1 MPVQMRTA
9 ADQAAVLS
17 LFGDVGWE
25 ITPAGVAAELK
36 KLSANQ
42 PVTISINSYGGD
54 ALAGIAIHN
63 MLARHAGPKTVIVEG
78 IAASAASLIAMAGDR
93 IVMPGNAFL
102 MIHEAW
108 GGALGDAETMR
119 QQADVLDQIS
129 AAYRRTYA
137 GKSGKT
143 EEAVAALMS
152 AETWFDAE
160 TAVAEGFASE
170 TAAPAEIRAF
180 AALDPNRYAAA
191 PAAFRG
197 LVRAASE
204 PVPETAQEVF
214 NPPAIPPA
222 VAEEIGMT
230 DSVAQAG
237 GNSPAHSAAPA
248 EPVKASIA
256 DLRGIAERNGLGDA
270 FTLAQVEKGATR
282 EAALEAALEAVAARS
297 PAPAL
302 PNTAAV
308 SVIRDERDTLRARWS
323 GALSAQLMNQ
333 APAPESRE
341 FANIGFHGLMREI
354 AVANGVKGVHRMSGA
369 DLAEMFLGGGR
380 INMTHS
386 TSDFPLILVNSANK
400 SVQGLFGQYPN
411 TWSSWTNEVDVA
423 DFKTITSAFAGQFPE
438 VSAIAEGAP
447 YTYGSIAEEGQT
459 YAVQERGRLVALTR
473 QALVND
479 DTRAFQ
485 NVLSGA
491 ALAGYTALRR
501 VVFGILTANANWP
514 VGGGTALFAA
524 GRNNLGTAGNLS
536 AGTFAELRAAL
547 LKQTSPARSGE
558 SAAPLP
564 PPSSMVLL
572 VGPDEEDTALELL
585 GNRIVPSATGA
596 TLPDAY
602 RSSTS
607 LVMEPFLDTGNDPYY
622 LCRGDIRG
630 VEIAYL
636 QGQRA
641 PTITSAEDIRYS
653 GMTFR
658 VVFDFGAAAV
668 QPRAMA
674 ANLG

>member
-1 MPVQMRTA
+1 MPVQMRA
-9 ADQAAVLS
+9 AAERAAVLS
-17 LFGDVGWE
+17 LLGDVGWD
-25 ITPAGVAAELK
+25 ITPAGVAAEMK

-42 PVTISINSYGGD
+42 PLTISINSYGGD

-93 IVMPGNAFL
+93 IIMPGNAFL

-129 AAYRRTYA
+129 SAYRRTYA
-137 GKSGKT
+137 GKSGKD
-143 EEAVAALMS
+143 EETVAALMR
-152 AETWFDAE
+152 AETWFDADM
-160 TAVAEGFASE
+160 AVAEGFASE
-170 TAAPAEIRAF
+170 TAEPAEIRAF
-180 AALDPNRYAAA
+180 AALDPDRYAAA
-191 PAAFRG
+191 PAAFCG
-197 LVRAASE
+197 LVRAARDAV
-204 PVPETAQEVF
+204 PVAAPVVS
-214 NPPAIPPA
+214 NPPAISPA
-222 VAEEIGMT
+222 VAKEIGM
-230 DSVAQAG
+230 SESIAQAG
-237 GNSPAHSAAPA
+237 GNSPAQTPAPVVPAA
-248 EPVKASIA
+248 ASIA
-256 DLRGIAERNGLGDA
+256 EVRGIAERNGLPA
-270 FTLAQVEKGATR
+270 EFALTQIERGATR

-297 PAPAL
+297 PAPIM
-302 PNTAAV
+302 PNSAVV
-308 SVIRDERDTLRARWS
+308 SVIRDERDTLRARWT
-323 GALSAQLMNQ
+323 GALSAQLSNQ
-333 APAPESRE
+333 APPAESRE
-341 FANIGFHGLMREI
+341 FANMGFHGLMREI
-354 AVANGVKGVHRMSGA
+354 AVANGVKDVHRMSGA
-369 DLAEMFLGGGR
+369 DLAEMVLSGR
-380 INMTHS
+380 INAQHS

-411 TWSSWTNEVDVA
+411 TWASWTREVDVA

-438 VSAIAEGAP
+438 VAAISEGAP

-485 NVLSGA
+485 DVLSGA

-514 VGGGTALFAA
+514 AGGATALFAA
-524 GRNNLGTAGNLS
+524 GRNNLGAAGPLA
-536 AGTFAELRAAL
+536 AGTFSELRAL
-547 LKQTSPARSGE
+547 LTKQTSPARAGE

-564 PPSSMVLL
+564 PPTSMVLL
-572 VGPDEEDTALELL
+572 VGPDEERTALELL
-585 GNRIVPSATGA
+585 GNLIVPTTTGA
-596 TLPDAY
+596 ALPDAY
-602 RSSTS
+602 RTTTS

>member
-369 DLAEMFLGGGR
+369 DLAEMFLGGR
-380 INMTHS
+380 INMQHS

-400 SVQGLFGQYPN
+400 SVQGLFSAFPN
-411 TWSSWTNEVDVA
+411 TWSSWTREVDVA
-423 DFKTITSAFAGQFPE
+423 DFKTITAAFAGQFPE
-438 VSAIAEGAP
+438 VAAIAEGAP

-485 NVLSGA
+485 DVLSGA

-514 VGGGTALFAA
+514 VGGGTALFATA
-524 GRNNLGTAGNLS
+524 RNNLGTAGNLA
-536 AGTFAELRAAL
+536 AGTFAELRALL
-547 LKQTSPARSGE
+547 LKQTSPARAGE
-558 SAAPLP
+558 AAAPLP
-564 PPSSMVLL
+564 PPTSHVLL

-585 GNRIVPSATGA
+585 GNRIVPTATGA
-596 TLPDAY
+596 ALPDAY

-607 LVMEPFLDTGNDPYY
+607 LVMEPFLDVGNDPYY
-622 LCRGDIRG
+622 LARQDIRG

-641 PTITSAEDIRYS
+641 PTITNAEDIRYS

-668 QPRAMA
+668 QPRAMS

>member
-1 MPVQMRTA
+1 MPVQMRVA
-9 ADQAAVLS
+9 AEQAAVLS
-17 LFGDVGWE
+17 LLGDVGWD
-25 ITPAGVAAELK
+25 ITPAGVAAEMK

-42 PVTISINSYGGD
+42 PLTISINSYGGD

-108 GGALGDAETMR
+108 GGALGDAESMR

-129 AAYRRTYA
+129 GAYRRTYA
-137 GKSGKT
+137 AKSGKD
-143 EEAVAALMS
+143 EEAVAALMR

-160 TAVAEGFASE
+160 MAVAEGFASE
-170 TAAPAEIRAF
+170 TAEPAEIRAF

-191 PAAFRG
+191 PAAFCG
-197 LVRAASE
+197 LVRAARDA
-204 PVPETAQEVF
+204 VPTPAPAVS

-222 VAEEIGMT
+222 VAKEIGM
-230 DSVAQAG
+230 SESIAQAG
-237 GNSPAHSAAPA
+237 GNSPAQTPAPVAPA
-248 EPVKASIA
+248 AASIA
-256 DLRGIAERNGLGDA
+256 DLRGIAERNGLPA
-270 FTLAQVEKGATR
+270 EFALTQLERGATR

-297 PAPAL
+297 PAPIM
-302 PNTAAV
+302 PNSAAV
-308 SVIRDERDTLRARWS
+308 SVIRDERDTLRARWT
-323 GALSAQLMNQ
+323 GALSAQLSNQ
-333 APAPESRE
+333 APPAESRE
-341 FANIGFHGLMREI
+341 FANMGFHGLMREI
-354 AVANGVKGVHRMSGA
+354 AVANGVKDVHRMSGA
-369 DLAEMFLGGGR
+369 DLAEMVLSGR
-380 INMTHS
+380 INAQHS

-411 TWSSWTNEVDVA
+411 TWASWTREVDVA

-438 VSAIAEGAP
+438 VAAISEGAP

-485 NVLSGA
+485 DVLSGA

-514 VGGGTALFAA
+514 AGGATALFAA
-524 GRNNLGTAGNLS
+524 GRNNLGTAGALA
-536 AGTFAELRAAL
+536 AGTFSELRAL
-547 LKQTSPARSGE
+547 LTKQTSPARAGE

-585 GNRIVPSATGA
+585 GNRIVPTATGA
-596 TLPDAY
+596 VLPDAY
-602 RSSTS
+602 RTSTS

>member
-1 MPVQMRTA
+1 MPVQMRAA

-17 LFGDVGWE
+17 LLGDVGWE

-42 PVTISINSYGGD
+42 PLTISINSYGGD

-108 GGALGDAETMR
+108 GGAVGDAESMR

-137 GKSGKT
+137 GKSGKD
-143 EEAVAALMS
+143 EEAVAALMR
-152 AETWFDAE
+152 AETWFDADM
-160 TAVAEGFASE
+160 AVAEGFASE
-170 TAAPAEIRAF
+170 TAEPAEIRAF

-197 LVRAASE
+197 LVRAARD
-204 PVPETAQEVF
+204 EVS

-222 VAEEIGMT
+222 VAKEIGMT
-230 DSVAQAG
+230 ESIAQAG
-237 GNSPAHSAAPA
+237 GNSPAQSAAPVA
-248 EPVKASIA
+248 PAAASIA
-256 DLRGIAERNGLGDA
+256 DLRGIAERNGLPA
-270 FTLAQVEKGATR
+270 EFALTQLERGATR

-297 PAPAL
+297 PAPVM
-302 PNTAAV
+302 PNSAVV

-323 GALSAQLMNQ
+323 GALSAQLMGQ

-380 INMTHS
+380 INAQHS

-400 SVQGLFGQYPN
+400 SVQGLFGQYSN
-411 TWSSWTNEVDVA
+411 TWSSWTREVDVA
-423 DFKTITSAFAGQFPE
+423 DFKTITAAFAGQFPE
-438 VSAIAEGAP
+438 VAAIAEGAP

-485 NVLSGA
+485 DVLSGA

-514 VGGGTALFAA
+514 AVGGSAALFAA
-524 GRNNLGTAGNLS
+524 GRNNLGAAGNLS
-536 AGTFAELRAAL
+536 AGTFAELRSLL
-547 LKQTSPARSGE
+547 LKQTSPARAGE
-558 SAAPLP
+558 AAAPLP

-585 GNRIVPSATGA
+585 GNRIVPTATGA

-641 PTITSAEDIRYS
+641 PTITNAEDIRYS

>member
-1 MPVQMRTA
+1 MPVQMRAA

-17 LFGDVGWE
+17 LLGDVGWE

-42 PVTISINSYGGD
+42 PLTISINSYGGD

-93 IVMPGNAFL
+93 IIMPGNAFL

-137 GKSGKT
+137 GKSGKD
-143 EEAVAALMS
+143 EETVAALMR
-152 AETWFDAE
+152 AETWFDADM
-160 TAVAEGFASE
+160 AVAEGFASE
-170 TAAPAEIRAF
+170 AAEPAEIRAF

-191 PAAFRG
+191 PAAFCG
-197 LVRAASE
+197 LVRAARDAV
-204 PVPETAQEVF
+204 PVAAPEVQ
-214 NPPAIPPA
+214 NPPAIPLA
-222 VAEEIGMT
+222 QAKEIGMT
-230 DSVAQAG
+230 DIIAQAG
-237 GNSPAHSAAPA
+237 GNSPAQSAAPVA
-248 EPVKASIA
+248 PAAASIA
-256 DLRGIAERNGLGDA
+256 DVRGIAERNGLPA
-270 FTLAQVEKGATR
+270 EFALTQIERGATR

-297 PAPAL
+297 PAPIM
-302 PNTAAV
+302 PNSSVV
-308 SVIRDERDTLRARWS
+308 SVIRDERDTLRARWT
-323 GALSAQLMNQ
+323 GALSAQLSNQ
-333 APAPESRE
+333 APPAESRE
-341 FANIGFHGLMREI
+341 FANMGFHGLMREI
-354 AVANGVKGVHRMSGA
+354 AVANGVKDVHRMSGA
-369 DLAEMFLGGGR
+369 DLAEMVLSGR
-380 INMTHS
+380 INAQHS

-411 TWSSWTNEVDVA
+411 TWSSWTREVDVA

-438 VSAIAEGAP
+438 VAAIAEGAP

-485 NVLSGA
+485 DVLSGA
-491 ALAGYTALRR
+491 ALAGY
-501 VVFGILTANANWP
+501 
-514 VGGGTALFAA
+514 TALFAA
-524 GRNNLGTAGNLS
+524 GRNNLGTAGNLA
-536 AGTFAELRAAL
+536 AGTFAELRAL
-547 LKQTSPARSGE
+547 LTKQTSPARAGE

-585 GNRIVPSATGA
+585 GNRIVPTATGA
-596 TLPDAY
+596 VLPDAY

>member
-1 MPVQMRTA
+1 MPVQMRAA

-17 LFGDVGWE
+17 LLGDVGWE

-42 PVTISINSYGGD
+42 PLTVSINSYGGD

-108 GGALGDAETMR
+108 GGAVGDAESMR

-129 AAYRRTYA
+129 GAYRRTYA
-137 GKSGKT
+137 AKSGKD
-143 EEAVAALMS
+143 EEAVAALMR
-152 AETWFDAE
+152 AETWFDADM
-160 TAVAEGFASE
+160 AVAEGFASE
-170 TAAPAEIRAF
+170 TAEPAEIRAF

-197 LVRAASE
+197 LVRAARD
-204 PVPETAQEVF
+204 EVF

-222 VAEEIGMT
+222 VAKEIGM
-230 DSVAQAG
+230 SESIAQAG
-237 GNSPAHSAAPA
+237 GNSPAQSAAPVA
-248 EPVKASIA
+248 PAAASIA
-256 DLRGIAERNGLGDA
+256 DLRGIAERNGLPA
-270 FTLAQVEKGATR
+270 EFALTQLERGATR
-282 EAALEAALEAVAARS
+282 ESALEAALEAVAARS
-297 PAPAL
+297 PAPVM
-302 PNTAAV
+302 PNSAAV

-323 GALSAQLMNQ
+323 GALSAQLMGQ

-369 DLAEMFLGGGR
+369 DLAEMVLGGR
-380 INMTHS
+380 VNMTHS

-400 SVQGLFGQYPN
+400 SVQGLFGQYQN
-411 TWSSWTNEVDVA
+411 TWSSWTREVDVA

-438 VSAIAEGAP
+438 VAAISEGAP

-485 NVLSGA
+485 DVLSGA

-514 VGGGTALFAA
+514 VGGATALFAA

-536 AGTFAELRAAL
+536 AGSFSELRAL
-547 LKQTSPARSGE
+547 LTRQTSPARAGE
-558 SAAPLP
+558 AAAPLP

-572 VGPDEEDTALELL
+572 VGSNEEDTALELL
-585 GNRIVPSATGA
+585 GNRIVPTATGA
-596 TLPDAY
+596 VLPDAY

-607 LVMEPFLDTGNDPYY
+607 LVMEPFLNTGNDPYY

>member
-1 MPVQMRTA
+1 
-9 ADQAAVLS
+9 VLS
-17 LFGDVGWE
+17 
-25 ITPAGVAAELK
+25 
-36 KLSANQ
+36 
-42 PVTISINSYGGD
+42 
-54 ALAGIAIHN
+54 
-63 MLARHAGPKTVIVEG
+63 
-78 IAASAASLIAMAGDR
+78 
-93 IVMPGNAFL
+93 
-102 MIHEAW
+102 
-108 GGALGDAETMR
+108 
-119 QQADVLDQIS
+119 
-129 AAYRRTYA
+129 
-137 GKSGKT
+137 
-143 EEAVAALMS
+143 
-152 AETWFDAE
+152 
-160 TAVAEGFASE
+160 
-170 TAAPAEIRAF
+170 
-180 AALDPNRYAAA
+180 
-191 PAAFRG
+191 
-197 LVRAASE
+197 
-204 PVPETAQEVF
+204 
-214 NPPAIPPA
+214 
-222 VAEEIGMT
+222 
-230 DSVAQAG
+230 
-237 GNSPAHSAAPA
+237 
-248 EPVKASIA
+248 
-256 DLRGIAERNGLGDA
+256 
-270 FTLAQVEKGATR
+270 
-282 EAALEAALEAVAARS
+282 
-297 PAPAL
+297 
-302 PNTAAV
+302 
-308 SVIRDERDTLRARWS
+308 
-323 GALSAQLMNQ
+323 
-333 APAPESRE
+333 
-341 FANIGFHGLMREI
+341 
-354 AVANGVKGVHRMSGA
+354 
-369 DLAEMFLGGGR
+369 GR
-380 INMTHS
+380 INAQHS

-411 TWSSWTNEVDVA
+411 TWASWTREVDVA

-438 VSAIAEGAP
+438 VAAISEGAP

-485 NVLSGA
+485 DVLSGA

-514 VGGGTALFAA
+514 AGGATALFSA
-524 GRNNLGTAGNLS
+524 GRNNLGTAGNLA
-536 AGTFAELRAAL
+536 AGTFAELRAL
-547 LKQTSPARSGE
+547 LTKQTSPARAGE

-585 GNRIVPSATGA
+585 GNRIVPTATGA
-596 TLPDAY
+596 VLPDAY

>member
-1 MPVQMRTA
+1 MPVQMRAA

-17 LFGDVGWE
+17 LLGDVGWE

-42 PVTISINSYGGD
+42 PLTISINSYGGD

-93 IVMPGNAFL
+93 IIMPGNAFL

-129 AAYRRTYA
+129 GAYRRTYA
-137 GKSGKT
+137 GKSGKD
-143 EEAVAALMS
+143 EETVAALMR
-152 AETWFDAE
+152 AETWFDADK
-160 TAVAEGFASE
+160 AVAEGFASE
-170 TAAPAEIRAF
+170 TAEPAEIRAF

-191 PAAFRG
+191 PAAFCG
-197 LVRAASE
+197 LVRAARDAV
-204 PVPETAQEVF
+204 PVAAPEVQT
-214 NPPAIPPA
+214 PPAIPLA
-222 VAEEIGMT
+222 QAKEIGMT
-230 DSVAQAG
+230 EIIAQAG
-237 GNSPAHSAAPA
+237 GNAPAPSAAPA
-248 EPVKASIA
+248 APAAASIA
-256 DLRGIAERNGLGDA
+256 DLRGIAERNGLPA
-270 FTLAQVEKGATR
+270 EFALTQLERGATR

-297 PAPAL
+297 PAPMM
-302 PNTAAV
+302 PNSGVV
-308 SVIRDERDTLRARWS
+308 SVIRDERDTLRARWT
-323 GALSAQLMNQ
+323 GALSAQLSNQ
-333 APAPESRE
+333 APPAESRE
-341 FANIGFHGLMREI
+341 FANMGFHGLMREI
-354 AVANGVKGVHRMSGA
+354 AVANGVKDVHRMSGA
-369 DLAEMFLGGGR
+369 DLAEMVLSGR
-380 INMTHS
+380 INAQHS
-386 TSDFPLILVNSANK
+386 TSDFPLILVNAANK

-411 TWSSWTNEVDVA
+411 TWGAWTREVDVA

-438 VSAIAEGAP
+438 VAAIAEGAP

-485 NVLSGA
+485 DVLSGA

-514 VGGGTALFAA
+514 VGGATALFAA
-524 GRNNLGTAGNLS
+524 GRNNLGTAGNLG
-536 AGTFAELRAAL
+536 AGTFAELRAL
-547 LKQTSPARSGE
+547 LTKQTSPARSGE

-585 GNRIVPSATGA
+585 GNRIVPTATGA
-596 TLPDAY
+596 VLPDAY

>member
-1 MPVQMRTA
+1 MPVQMRA
-9 ADQAAVLS
+9 AAEQAAVLS
-17 LFGDVGWE
+17 LLGDVGWD
-25 ITPAGVAAELK
+25 ITPAGVAAEMK

-42 PVTISINSYGGD
+42 PLTISINSYGGD

-108 GGALGDAETMR
+108 GGALGDAESMR

-129 AAYRRTYA
+129 GAYRRTYA
-137 GKSGKT
+137 AKSGKD
-143 EEAVAALMS
+143 EEAVAALMR
-152 AETWFDAE
+152 AETWFDADM
-160 TAVAEGFASE
+160 ALAEGFATE
-170 TAAPAEIRAF
+170 TAEPAEIRAF

-191 PAAFRG
+191 PAAFCG
-197 LVRAASE
+197 LVRAARDAV
-204 PVPETAQEVF
+204 PVAAPEVQ
-214 NPPAIPPA
+214 NPPAIPLA
-222 VAEEIGMT
+222 QAKEIGMT
-230 DSVAQAG
+230 DIIAQAG
-237 GNSPAHSAAPA
+237 GNSPAQSAAPVA
-248 EPVKASIA
+248 PAAASIA
-256 DLRGIAERNGLGDA
+256 EVRGIAERNGLPA
-270 FTLAQVEKGATR
+270 EFALTQIERGATR

-297 PAPAL
+297 PAPIM
-302 PNTAAV
+302 PNSAV
-308 SVIRDERDTLRARWS
+308 ASVIRDERDTLRARWT
-323 GALSAQLMNQ
+323 GALSAQLSNQ
-333 APAPESRE
+333 APPAESRE
-341 FANIGFHGLMREI
+341 FANMGFHGLMREI
-354 AVANGVKGVHRMSGA
+354 AVANGVKDVHRMSGA
-369 DLAEMFLGGGR
+369 DLAEMVLSGR
-380 INMTHS
+380 INAQHS

-411 TWSSWTNEVDVA
+411 TWASWTREVDVA

-438 VSAIAEGAP
+438 VAAISEGAP

-485 NVLSGA
+485 DVLSGA

-514 VGGGTALFAA
+514 AGGATALFAA
-524 GRNNLGTAGNLS
+524 GRNNLGTAGNLA
-536 AGTFAELRAAL
+536 AGTFAELRAL
-547 LKQTSPARSGE
+547 LTKQTSPARAGE

-585 GNRIVPSATGA
+585 GNRIVPTATGA
-596 TLPDAY
+596 VLPDAY
-602 RSSTS
+602 RTSTS

>member
-1 MPVQMRTA
+1 MPVQMRA
-9 ADQAAVLS
+9 ASEQAAVLS
-17 LFGDVGWE
+17 LLGDVGWD

-42 PVTISINSYGGD
+42 PLTISINSYGGD

-129 AAYRRTYA
+129 GAYRRTYA
-137 GKSGKT
+137 GKSGKD
-143 EEAVAALMS
+143 EETVAALMR
-152 AETWFDAE
+152 AETWFDADM
-160 TAVAEGFASE
+160 AVAEGFANE
-170 TAAPAEIRAF
+170 AAEPAEIRAF

-191 PAAFRG
+191 PAAFCG
-197 LVRAASE
+197 LVRAARDAV
-204 PVPETAQEVF
+204 PVAAPVVS
-214 NPPAIPPA
+214 NPPAISPA
-222 VAEEIGMT
+222 VAKEIGM
-230 DSVAQAG
+230 SESIAQAG
-237 GNSPAHSAAPA
+237 GNSPAQTPAPVVPAA
-248 EPVKASIA
+248 ASIA
-256 DLRGIAERNGLGDA
+256 EVRGIAERNGLPA
-270 FTLAQVEKGATR
+270 EFALTQIERGATR

-297 PAPAL
+297 PAPIM
-302 PNTAAV
+302 PNSAVV
-308 SVIRDERDTLRARWS
+308 SVIRDERDTLRARWT
-323 GALSAQLMNQ
+323 GALSAQLSNQ
-333 APAPESRE
+333 APPAESRE
-341 FANIGFHGLMREI
+341 FANMGFHGLMREI
-354 AVANGVKGVHRMSGA
+354 AVANGVKDVHRMSGA
-369 DLAEMFLGGGR
+369 DLAEMVLSGR
-380 INMTHS
+380 INAQHS

-411 TWSSWTNEVDVA
+411 TWASWTREVDVA

-438 VSAIAEGAP
+438 VAAISEGAP

-485 NVLSGA
+485 DVLSGA

-514 VGGGTALFAA
+514 AGGATALFAA

-536 AGTFAELRAAL
+536 APTFAELRAL
-547 LKQTSPARSGE
+547 LTKQTSPARAGE

-572 VGPDEEDTALELL
+572 VGPDEEDMALELL
-585 GNRIVPSATGA
+585 GNRIVPTATGA
-596 TLPDAY
+596 VLPDAY
-602 RSSTS
+602 RTSTS

>member
-1 MPVQMRTA
+1 MPVQMRA
-9 ADQAAVLS
+9 AAEQAAVLS
-17 LFGDVGWE
+17 LLGDVGWD
-25 ITPAGVAAELK
+25 ITPAGVAAEMK

-42 PVTISINSYGGD
+42 PLTISINSYGGD

-108 GGALGDAETMR
+108 GGALGDAESMR

-137 GKSGKT
+137 AKSGKD
-143 EEAVAALMS
+143 EETVAALMR
-152 AETWFDAE
+152 AETWFDADM
-160 TAVAEGFASE
+160 AVAEGFASE
-170 TAAPAEIRAF
+170 TAEPAEIRAF

-191 PAAFRG
+191 PAAFCG
-197 LVRAASE
+197 LVRAARDAV
-204 PVPETAQEVF
+204 PVAAPEIQ
-214 NPPAIPPA
+214 NPPAIPLA
-222 VAEEIGMT
+222 QAKEIGMT
-230 DSVAQAG
+230 DIIAQAG
-237 GNSPAHSAAPA
+237 GNPPAPSAAPVA
-248 EPVKASIA
+248 PAAASIA
-256 DLRGIAERNGLGDA
+256 DLRGIAERNGLPA
-270 FTLAQVEKGATR
+270 EFALTQLERGATR

-297 PAPAL
+297 PAPIM
-302 PNTAAV
+302 PNSAVV
-308 SVIRDERDTLRARWS
+308 SVIRDERDTLRARWT
-323 GALSAQLMNQ
+323 GALSAQLSNQ
-333 APAPESRE
+333 APPAESRE
-341 FANIGFHGLMREI
+341 FANMGFHGLMREI
-354 AVANGVKGVHRMSGA
+354 AVANGVKDVHRMSGA
-369 DLAEMFLGGGR
+369 DLAEMVLSGR
-380 INMTHS
+380 INAQHS

-411 TWSSWTNEVDVA
+411 TWSSWTREVDVA

-438 VSAIAEGAP
+438 VAAIAEGAP

-485 NVLSGA
+485 DVLSGA

-514 VGGGTALFAA
+514 AGGATALFAA
-524 GRNNLGTAGNLS
+524 GRNNLGTAGNL
-536 AGTFAELRAAL
+536 AVGTFAELRAL
-547 LKQTSPARSGE
+547 LTKQTSPARAGE

-585 GNRIVPSATGA
+585 GNRIVPTATGA
-596 TLPDAY
+596 VLPDAY

>member
-1 MPVQMRTA
+1 MPVQMRA
-9 ADQAAVLS
+9 AAEQAAVLS
-17 LFGDVGWE
+17 LLGDVGWD
-25 ITPAGVAAELK
+25 ITPAGVAAEMK

-42 PVTISINSYGGD
+42 PLTISINSYGGD

-108 GGALGDAETMR
+108 GGALGDAESMR

-129 AAYRRTYA
+129 GAYRRTYA
-137 GKSGKT
+137 AKSGKD
-143 EEAVAALMS
+143 EEAVAALMR

-160 TAVAEGFASE
+160 MAVAEGFASE
-170 TAAPAEIRAF
+170 TAEPAEIRAF

-191 PAAFRG
+191 PAAFCG
-197 LVRAASE
+197 LVRAARDAV
-204 PVPETAQEVF
+204 PVAAPEVQ
-214 NPPAIPPA
+214 NPPAIPLA
-222 VAEEIGMT
+222 QAKEIGMT
-230 DSVAQAG
+230 DIIAQAG
-237 GNSPAHSAAPA
+237 GNSPAQSAAPVA
-248 EPVKASIA
+248 PAAASIA
-256 DLRGIAERNGLGDA
+256 DLRGIAERNGLPA
-270 FTLAQVEKGATR
+270 EFALTQLERGATR

-297 PAPAL
+297 PAPIM
-302 PNTAAV
+302 PNSAAV
-308 SVIRDERDTLRARWS
+308 SVIRDERDTLRARWT
-323 GALSAQLMNQ
+323 GALSAQLSNQ
-333 APAPESRE
+333 APPAESRE
-341 FANIGFHGLMREI
+341 FANMGFHGLMREI
-354 AVANGVKGVHRMSGA
+354 AVANGVKDVHRMSGA
-369 DLAEMFLGGGR
+369 DLAEMVLSGR
-380 INMTHS
+380 INAQHS

-411 TWSSWTNEVDVA
+411 TWASWTREVDVA

-438 VSAIAEGAP
+438 VAAISEGAP

-485 NVLSGA
+485 DVLSGA

-514 VGGGTALFAA
+514 AGGATALFAA
-524 GRNNLGTAGNLS
+524 GRNNLGTAGALA
-536 AGTFAELRAAL
+536 AGTFSELRAL
-547 LKQTSPARSGE
+547 LTKQTSPARAGE

-585 GNRIVPSATGA
+585 GNRIVPTATGA
-596 TLPDAY
+596 VLPDAY
-602 RSSTS
+602 RTSTS

>member
-1 MPVQMRTA
+1 MRAA

-17 LFGDVGWE
+17 LLGDVGWE

-42 PVTISINSYGGD
+42 PLTISINSYGGD

-129 AAYRRTYA
+129 GAYRRTYA
-137 GKSGKT
+137 GKSGKD
-143 EEAVAALMS
+143 EETVAALMR
-152 AETWFDAE
+152 AETWFDADM
-160 TAVAEGFASE
+160 AVAEGFASE
-170 TAAPAEIRAF
+170 TAEPAEIRAF

-191 PAAFRG
+191 PAAFCG
-197 LVRAASE
+197 LVRAARDA
-204 PVPETAQEVF
+204 VPTPAPAVS

-222 VAEEIGMT
+222 VAKEIGM
-230 DSVAQAG
+230 SESIAQAG
-237 GNSPAHSAAPA
+237 GNSPAQTPAPVAPA
-248 EPVKASIA
+248 AASIA
-256 DLRGIAERNGLGDA
+256 DLRGIAERNGLPA
-270 FTLAQVEKGATR
+270 EFALTQLERGATR

-297 PAPAL
+297 PAPIM
-302 PNTAAV
+302 PNSAAV
-308 SVIRDERDTLRARWS
+308 SVIRDERDTLRARWT
-323 GALSAQLMNQ
+323 GALSAQLSNQ
-333 APAPESRE
+333 APPAESRE
-341 FANIGFHGLMREI
+341 FANMGFHGLLREI
-354 AVANGVKGVHRMSGA
+354 AVANGVKDVHRMSGA
-369 DLAEMFLGGGR
+369 DLAEMVLSGR
-380 INMTHS
+380 INAQHS

-411 TWSSWTNEVDVA
+411 TWASWTREVDVA

-438 VSAIAEGAP
+438 VAAISEGAP

-485 NVLSGA
+485 DVLSGA

-514 VGGGTALFAA
+514 AGGATALLAA
-524 GRNNLGTAGNLS
+524 GRNNLGTAGNLA
-536 AGTFAELRAAL
+536 AGTFAELRAL
-547 LKQTSPARSGE
+547 LTKQTSPARAGE

-596 TLPDAY
+596 VLPDAY

-607 LVMEPFLDTGNDPYY
+607 LVMEPFLDTVNDPYY